1 MIHFEVN
8 RFDLTSHETICF
20 VNEAGRIY
28 YYGGKVRKLGVGEA
42 SKNKTGWNNE
52 ESLTLFTPV

>member
-42 SKNKTGWNNE
+42 SKNKTG
-52 ESLTLFTPV
+52 